1 MAFECWVVAR
11 QRWDLHTY
19 CVCRCQTQSER
30 ESGNFWRSIKFFQL
44 FPTKIS
50 STHHARSSVAK
61 VSAEQIHG
69 IIFSSPPSIMS
80 TRIQTTT
87 RLDLNSSELLH
98 LYFIFLMLVMCTLD
112 SRCAFI
118 ALFILLSLFR
128 KFFSFF
134 YSADAFLFVHF
145 AATAIKLSL
154 SRLLGT
160 LDSCNLL
167 LLFLLLLRLCLRVWL
182 LYEETAGIWRC
193 ELSLL

>member
-1 MAFECWVVAR
+1 
-11 QRWDLHTY
+11 
-19 CVCRCQTQSER
+19 
-30 ESGNFWRSIKFFQL
+30 
-44 FPTKIS
+44 
-50 STHHARSSVAK
+50 
-61 VSAEQIHG
+61 
-69 IIFSSPPSIMS
+69 MS

-87 RLDLNSSELLH
+87 RLDLNSSELLLH

-134 YSADAFLFVHF
+134 YSADAFLFVHLV
-145 AATAIKLSL
+145 ATAIKLRL

-167 LLFLLLLRLCLRVWL
+167 LLFLLLLRLCLEYDYCMRRWEG
-182 LYEETAGIWRC
+182 YEDVNC
-193 ELSLL
+193 HCCNLSFTSYREYSTCRTDMFARTKVL